1 MPSIDA
7 RLKGMSYPHR
17 TPPFVL
23 APADF
28 LILSSAAN
36 AEADASPNRSDR
48 KSADAVFLST
58 ANLSSELSRVNSTP
72 LSSEAI
78 VALGLPP
85 SSSSSSSSQDPLN
98 EPSPLTMA
106 PPKPSPADTLYP
118 SPSGGFV
125 PSPEEGQDWRLK
137 PPPAGRTAKASAAA
151 SSSASPLATLSLPA
165 LKEATARPS
174 TSGLSPTTAAS
185 NPSTPTRPPSLPSC
199 AETASKIAN
208 ASSSSVS
215 RRSSQASASVA
226 SPQLLPSSSS
236 SSSRHRLSTAISP
249 LEPASTTIDALQ
261 PSSSRGSI
269 ASQSGREASP
279 LRSVKS
285 SRHNSSA
292 SYQTARNDSNKD
304 DPWSS
309 IKVRDF
315 AFPSDD
321 PRHHGHPLVEPQPSA
336 DDSQYADE
344 HAQDAADADEH
355 EFYIEGAEDENEFD
369 GDQGDNA
376 SVPEGVYNVL
386 YQFDPVS
393 EHELAVAPGDVVH
406 VVGSLE
412 GGWAIAVK
420 DGGDE
425 GVKGL
430 VPATYLE
437 WSAPLPE

>member
-1 MPSIDA
+1 MPSIDT
-7 RLKGMSYPHR
+7 RLK
-17 TPPFVL
+17 
-23 APADF
+23 
-28 LILSSAAN
+28 AAN
-36 AEADASPNRSDR
+36 ADADASPSRTDR

-72 LSSEAI
+72 LSSEAV
-78 VALGLPP
+78 VALGLP
-85 SSSSSSSSQDPLN
+85 SSSSSSNSQDPLN

-137 PPPAGRTAKASAAA
+137 PPPPGRTNKIAPP
-151 SSSASPLATLSLPA
+151 SSSTPLATLSLPT
-165 LKEATARPS
+165 LKEASAQPS

-185 NPSTPTRPPSLPSC
+185 NPPTPTRPPSLPSC
-199 AETASKIAN
+199 PETASKIAN
-208 ASSSSVS
+208 ASSSSAS
-215 RRSSQASASVA
+215 RRSSQASNSLA
-226 SPQLLPSSSS
+226 SPQLRPSSSS

-249 LEPASTTIDALQ
+249 LESASTANDALQ
-261 PSSSRGSI
+261 ASSSRGSI
-269 ASQSGREASP
+269 ASQSGREASL

-285 SRHNSSA
+285 SRHNSTA
-292 SYQTARNDSNKD
+292 SYQTARNDNAKD
-304 DPWSS
+304 DFTS

-315 AFPSDD
+315 AFSTDD
-321 PRHHGHPLVEPQPSA
+321 PRHHGHPLVEPQSSA
-336 DDSQYADE
+336 DDSQDLDE
-344 HAQDAADADEH
+344 HGQDANADEH

-369 GDQGDNA
+369 GDEGDNA
-376 SVPEGVYNVL
+376 DVPEGVYNVL

-393 EHELAVAPGDVVH
+393 EHELAVVPGDVVH

-412 GGWAIAVK
+412 GGWAIAIK
-420 DGGDE
+420 DGDE
-425 GVKGL
+425 SVKGL